1 MGTSICNFQED
12 GTMGLVPHTSTINEQ
27 SNRCAGSTKIY
38 EGTLALSRYE
48 SFTGNTQKTVRLQCY
63 ITFTG
68 LSFVNRTSSI
78 SENVIFAGIFNFI
91 YQNYMDGE
99 LKYQIYRENF
109 TDSTKFLHIKYFLV
123 IMVAMEE

>member
-1 MGTSICNFQED
+1 ME
-12 GTMGLVPHTSTINEQ
+12 LAPHTSTINEQ
-27 SNRCAGSTKIY
+27 MCADFTGKIY
-38 EGTLALSRYE
+38 EDTLALSRYE

-68 LSFVNRTSSI
+68 LSFVNRTSGI
-78 SENVIFAGIFNFI
+78 TEHVIFAGMFNII

-109 TDSTKFLHIKYFLV
+109 TDSTKFLHIKYFCKDGCYERVGRKTLRN
-123 IMVAMEE
+123 